1 MPTYYEV
8 VCEDFSEDEETLEK
22 QETFERKYNF
32 RFEEPDPEFVSRV
45 FKYPLIGYF

>member
-32 RFEEPDPEFVSRV
+32 RFEEPDPEFVST
-45 FKYPLIGYF
+45 FGYIIVNTC